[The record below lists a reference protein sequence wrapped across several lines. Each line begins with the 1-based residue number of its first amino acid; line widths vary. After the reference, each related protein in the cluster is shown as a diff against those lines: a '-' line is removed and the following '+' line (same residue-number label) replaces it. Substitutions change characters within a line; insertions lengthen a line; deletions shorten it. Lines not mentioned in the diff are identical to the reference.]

1 MLEPQFTIPEGTQQI
16 DVTTEVDAPR
26 DVVFR
31 AFTEPELLAQWLGP
45 RRLTMEVDQYEVRNG
60 GTWRYIH
67 RDADGTGF
75 GFHGVFHGDPS
86 PDQMIQ
92 TFEFEGAPGHVQLDT
107 LRLDELEGGRTR
119 IRMSSVFQT
128 VAGRDAM
135 VASGMREGLT
145 EGFERLDELV
155 GRLVP
160 VG

>member
-1 MLEPQFTIPEGTQQI
+1 
-16 DVTTEVDAPR
+16 
-26 DVVFR
+26 
-31 AFTEPELLAQWLGP
+31 
-45 RRLTMEVDQYEVRNG
+45 
-60 GTWRYIH
+60 
-67 RDADGTGF
+67 
-75 GFHGVFHGDPS
+75 VFHGDPS

>member
-16 DVTTEVDAPR
+16 DVTKEVDAPR